1 MITND
6 ELREEVRLLK
16 ALHRITYKEFAQANN
31 IKVSSFYNWLRGDFD
46 YTDNS
51 CGIVFNAVQKMKEGK
66 PNAKV

>member
-16 ALHRITYKEFAQANN
+16 AKQRIPFKAFAQANN
-31 IKVSSFYNWLRGDFD
+31 LKVSSFDNWLRGDFD

-51 CGIVFNAVQKMKEGK
+51 VELVFNAVQRMKEGK
-66 PNAKV
+66 TNATI